1 MSTEQIQEVVGW
13 LNSQISHVNTAI
25 NEAHAAKNV
34 GRETQYEGMR
44 DAFIRCLNKL
54 KNA

>member
-1 MSTEQIQEVVGW
+1 MSSEQIQEVVGW

-25 NEAHAAKNV
+25 NEAHAAKNP
-34 GRETQYEGMR
+34 GRESQYEGMR

-54 KNA
+54 KNS